1 MTTIKLSGKFG
12 TVQTQDEIRVGDAV
26 KTVINT
32 RAIGGR
38 AHVLNAGIIERV
50 TETLLIMRNEHG
62 NVQRFKRDT
71 WESVPRDSLCP
82 RYVML
87 SVGEAEDNA

>member
-1 MTTIKLSGKFG
+1 MQTIKLSGKFG
-12 TVQTQDEIRVGDAV
+12 TVQTQDDFRVGDAV

-38 AHVLNAGIIERV
+38 AHVMNTGTIERF
-50 TETLLIMRNEHG
+50 TATLIIMRNEHG
-62 NVQRFKRDT
+62 NIQKFKRDT
-71 WESVPRDSLCP
+71 WESVPRDALCP

-87 SVGEAEDNA
+87 SCKTEDNA

>member
-1 MTTIKLSGKFG
+1 MKN
-12 TVQTQDEIRVGDAV
+12 EINVGDAV
-26 KTVINT
+26 KTVVNT

-38 AHVLNAGIIERV
+38 AHVLNTGTIERV
-50 TETLLIMRNEHG
+50 TAKLLIMRNEHG
-62 NVQRFKRDT
+62 NIQRFKRDT

-87 SVGEAEDNA
+87 SFANSNI

>member
-1 MTTIKLSGKFG
+1 M
-12 TVQTQDEIRVGDAV
+12 QNEINVGDAV
-26 KTVINT
+26 KTIINT

-38 AHVLNAGIIERV
+38 AHVMNTGTIERL
-50 TETLLIMRNEHG
+50 TATLLIMRNEHG

-71 WESVPRDSLCP
+71 WESVPRDALCP

-87 SVGEAEDNA
+87 SLSNSKL